1 MNRPIVIILI
11 GYIIGIIWGLYLKI
25 SIVFLY
31 VFLIIIYKII
41 NKKYKK
47 KEFKILSIKRYF
59 RYIKLVF
66 KIDVI
71 LVIIISSLISNLIV
85 KQQNQKYENVYKN
98 IKEIEITGKII
109 SNKIEKEYSN
119 RYKIKVINGKYKNT
133 RLYIDVNKKT
143 EIEFG
148 DTVILAGEFKEPQT
162 ASNYKGFNYKK
173 YLKTIKIYGTI
184 KVENI
189 KIIKKDISISK
200 VLNNL
205 SLQIKD
211 NIDKTYNENAQGI
224 IKGVLIGDTTDIDE
238 ETKEQFSESNISHVL
253 AVSGMHISYIIFLIT
268 KSTQRVFGKRKSK
281 IISSIILII
290 YMVVTGFS
298 TSVVRA
304 SIMGILVCLS
314 FVFFRKSNT
323 LNNIA
328 ISALIILINNSFSI
342 LSLSFLLTYGGTLG
356 IILFKNNIEKML
368 KNIKIRH
375 RKWKYLFLKIQRKFA
390 FIIEMISTTIS
401 AQIMILPIILLNF
414 NNMGIAFLITNL
426 LLNFV
431 IGLIIMGGIIQI
443 LISFISLDFAILI
456 AKIIELPINILIFIS
471 KIGGKIPLG
480 NFKVITPEFYQ
491 IIIYYIFIFV
501 SSYLYQIFHKKDLNV
516 TEKRIKNTISL
527 LKYKLKPFKQK
538 LKYIIIILFIMIFTV
553 QFIPHELEIN
563 FIDVGQGDS
572 SLIITPQNKTILI
585 DGGGSEKYDIGNNT
599 LIPYLLNRK
608 ITQIDYMMISHFDTD
623 HCRTDLLLLW
633 KS

>member
-1 MNRPIVIILI
+1 
-11 GYIIGIIWGLYLKI
+11 
-25 SIVFLY
+25 
-31 VFLIIIYKII
+31 
-41 NKKYKK
+41 
-47 KEFKILSIKRYF
+47 
-59 RYIKLVF
+59 
-66 KIDVI
+66 
-71 LVIIISSLISNLIV
+71 
-85 KQQNQKYENVYKN
+85 
-98 IKEIEITGKII
+98 
-109 SNKIEKEYSN
+109 
-119 RYKIKVINGKYKNT
+119 
-133 RLYIDVNKKT
+133 
-143 EIEFG
+143 
-148 DTVILAGEFKEPQT
+148 
-162 ASNYKGFNYKK
+162 
-173 YLKTIKIYGTI
+173 
-184 KVENI
+184 
-189 KIIKKDISISK
+189 
-200 VLNNL
+200 
-205 SLQIKD
+205 
-211 NIDKTYNENAQGI
+211 
-224 IKGVLIGDTTDIDE
+224 
-238 ETKEQFSESNISHVL
+238 
-253 AVSGMHISYIIFLIT
+253 
-268 KSTQRVFGKRKSK
+268 
-281 IISSIILII
+281 
-290 YMVVTGFS
+290 MVVTGFS

-304 SIMGILVCLS
+304 AIMGILVCLS

-328 ISALIILINNSFSI
+328 ISALIILINNSFSM

-538 LKYIIIILFIMIFTV
+538 LKYIIIILLIMIFTV
-553 QFIPHELEIN
+553 QFIPHELEIH

-585 DGGGSEKYDIGNNT
+585 DGGGNEKYDIGNNT
-599 LIPYLLNRK
+599 LIPYLLDRK
-608 ITQIDYMMISHFDTD
+608 IIQIDYMMISHFDTD